1 MTDVPVSA
9 TPTNAAEPTVQS
21 KPEELLKEREAEIE
35 KLKTKEV
42 ELQAQKEHWREKYER
57 DIASKTTEPV
67 PSEEPDVFSDEG
79 KALKGEISSLNEKL
93 RDIER
98 KDARREIEAEYPVLK
113 DKREDF
119 DAFLEDEEN
128 KRLSVKK
135 AAKLFLAE
143 KNLLTFEPPER
154 KGLEKPTGGGV
165 TPPEPKLSNEE
176 IEHLRKNDWRK
187 FEKLLREGKI

>member
-1 MTDVPVSA
+1 MTDVLVSA
-9 TPTNAAEPTVQS
+9 TPTTAAEPTVQS
-21 KPEELLKEREAEIE
+21 KPDELLKEREAEIAE
-35 KLKTKEV
+35 LKKKEV

-67 PSEEPDVFSDEG
+67 SSEEEVFSDEG
-79 KALKGEISSLNEKL
+79 KALKGEITSLNEKL
-93 RDIER
+93 RTIER
-98 KDARREIEAEYPVLK
+98 RDARREVEVEYPVLK

-128 KRLSVKK
+128 KRLSMKK

-143 KNLLTFEPPER
+143 KNLLASEPPER

-176 IEHLRKNDWRK
+176 IEDLRKNNWRQY
-187 FEKLLREGKI
+187 EKLLRAGKI

>member
-1 MTDVPVSA
+1 MTEVPVPA
-9 TPTNAAEPTVQS
+9 TPLTAAEPPVQS

-35 KLKTKEV
+35 RLKTKEV

-57 DIASKTTEPV
+57 DIASKTTEPA
-67 PSEEPDVFSDEG
+67 PSEEPEAYSDEG

-93 RDIER
+93 QSIER
-98 KDARREIEAEYPVLK
+98 KDARREVEAEYPVLK
-113 DKREDF
+113 DKRDDF
-119 DAFLEDEEN
+119 NAFLEDEEN
-128 KRLSVKK
+128 KRISIKR

-143 KNLLTFEPPER
+143 KNLLAAEPPER

-187 FEKLLREGKI
+187 YEKLLIEGKI